1 MGIRDG
7 RAWGDSP
14 IGANGGICCRQ
25 RINKKA
31 PALSPGA
38 FTQSPPLYHTLR
50 IVKDPAINSPVHVR
64 HMTEYESTLDI
75 IRILFNNIKLH
86 LDKQKLT

>member
-7 RAWGDSP
+7 RVWGISP
-14 IGANGGICCRQ
+14 IGTNGGICCGQ
-25 RINKKA
+25 RIDKNA

-75 IRILFNNIKLH
+75 IIILFNNIKPY
-86 LDKQKLT
+86 LDK